1 MRLPGAAMAST
12 SFSLKL
18 VYGVHMKIVVLG
30 GYGEIGAC
38 ISTDLAETARDTE
51 VVIAGRDGAKA
62 ESLVRALKA
71 KHLSPAT
78 VDASRK
84 DSVMAALKGTDVVI
98 NATNYY
104 MNVDIMKIALAS
116 NANYIDLG
124 GLFHTTLEQLKLS
137 KEFEKK
143 GLLAFLGCGSTP
155 GITNL
160 LALHGANQL
169 DKVESIH
176 IQFGDKDYTKYTT
189 PIVVPY
195 SMHTVFD
202 EFTMRPAVFEAG
214 KMKFVEPL
222 TGDIDVVFPQPVGK
236 TTCRYS
242 LHSEVAT
249 LPMSFKH
256 KGIKACTFR
265 GGWDNDFIYKTKFLI
280 DAGFSSY
287 DPIIVDGVRVKPRN
301 VAVSLLNKFIP
312 GKDVKIDDLEYLRIA
327 VTGKKGAKKVTIAE
341 YCKSVANKRWNIPSG
356 TWDTGVPPSIVAQ
369 MIAKGEITSKGAL
382 PPEQTDIELND
393 LFRELKRRNIEV
405 FNKVE

>member
-1 MRLPGAAMAST
+1 
-12 SFSLKL
+12 
-18 VYGVHMKIVVLG
+18 MKIVVLG

-51 VVIAGRDGAKA
+51 VIIAGRDKLRADA
-62 ESLVRALKA
+62 LVKMLKA
-71 KHLSPAT
+71 KHLRSAM
-78 VDASRK
+78 VDATKRE
-84 DSVMAALKGTDVVI
+84 SVMGVLKGADVVI

-104 MNVDIMKIALAS
+104 MNVDIMKMALAS
-116 NANYIDLG
+116 RANYIDLG
-124 GLFHTTLEQLKLS
+124 GLFHTTMEQMKLH
-137 KEFEKK
+137 KEFEKR

-160 LALHGANQL
+160 LARHAADQL

-202 EFTMRPAVFEAG
+202 EFTMKPAVFENG

-222 TGDIDVVFPQPVGK
+222 TGDIEVMFPQPVGK

-249 LPMSFKH
+249 LPMSFKK

-280 DAGFSSY
+280 NAGFSSY
-287 DPIIVDGVRVKPRN
+287 DQVKVGGMQVRPRD
-301 VAVSLLNKFIP
+301 VAVQLLNKFIP

-327 VTGKKGAKKVTIAE
+327 VTGKKGSKKLTIAE
-341 YCKSVANKRWNIPSG
+341 YCKSVANKKWNIPSG
-356 TWDTGVPPSIVAQ
+356 TWDTGVPPSIIAQ

-382 PPEQTDIELND
+382 PPERIDVGMKD
-393 LFRELKRRNIEV
+393 FFRELKRRDIEV
-405 FNKVE
+405 FSQVE